1 MYTLLMIISL
11 LAGLVL
17 IAAVLIQP
25 GKGDMTSAMG
35 GSVGGQFGSMIGMRR
50 AADFLV
56 KATLVLAGGLMVFA
70 LITNLFALPNRSGNN
85 SNAPMMQGMEAPPV
99 SAPPPA
105 SAPASQPSTQPAQ
118 SQPAQTQPAQ
128 TQPAGK

>member
-17 IAAVLIQP
+17 VAAVLIQP

-56 KATLVLAGGLMVFA
+56 KTTISLAIGLMILSLF
-70 LITNLFALPNRSGNN
+70 TNKFALPNRSGSNT
-85 SNAPMMQGMEAPPV
+85 NAPMMQGMEAPPV

-105 SAPASQPSTQPAQ
+105 PATQPTQTQPAQ
-118 SQPAQTQPAQ
+118 SQQGQPQPAQ